1 MNNVWNPNLWFMAQN
16 SEDIQF
22 HTPAQAGTD
31 PIKISQHKFYAMQIF
46 PGFWLVENI

>member
-1 MNNVWNPNLWFMAQN
+1 MIISINEQCMEPQSMIHN

-31 PIKISQHKFYAMQIF
+31 PIKISQHKFYAMQFF
-46 PGFWLVENI
+46 PGF